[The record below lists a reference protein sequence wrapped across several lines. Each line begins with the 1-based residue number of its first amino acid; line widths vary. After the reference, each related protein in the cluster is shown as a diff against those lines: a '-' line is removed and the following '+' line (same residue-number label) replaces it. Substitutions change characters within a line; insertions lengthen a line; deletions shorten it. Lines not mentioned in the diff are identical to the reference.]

1 MNKKYLI
8 GVIAILVAVVLIVVL
23 KPAFRK
29 EGVEDN
35 EVSVKDYKNTSY
47 KIEGQSILLIDGF
60 SEIESVPGSASKI
73 VTRYF
78 GNEIKHDLNDDGR
91 EDIIFILTQERGGS
105 GQFFYAVAALNTP
118 AGYVGSDGYLLGDRI
133 LPQSISIDEG
143 ITTRGTNRKNVIVVN
158 FATRMLSEPM
168 TSVPSVNK
176 SVWIKLD
183 STTMQ
188 FGEVVSDFEGESR

>member
-47 KIEGQSILLIDGF
+47 KIEGQSILLTYGF
-60 SEIESVPGSASKI
+60 SEIESVLGSASKI